1 MLRILCFVVM
11 VAACGSAP
19 KYRVN
24 LVNSTTRPI
33 ERVFVFPM
41 GSAEHG
47 QSRGGIAPGG
57 NMEMQ
62 LEAGRHDVLVESQEV
77 RVSPTERERRSA
89 TSTLELRKAVEVIF
103 YDSNTAEPKRSEG
116 QVLVPFRVD
125 DIPAPGDA
133 PASDAPAS
141 DDPSV
146 APSDPLDPKE

>member
-1 MLRILCFVVM
+1 MLRILCLIVM

-19 KYRVN
+19 TYRVN

-33 ERVFVFPM
+33 ERVYVFPM

-47 QSRGGIAPGG
+47 ESRGGIAPGG
-57 NMEMQ
+57 NMAMQ
-62 LEAGRHDVLVESQEV
+62 LPAGRHDVLVESQEV

-133 PASDAPAS
+133 PPSDEPA
-141 DDPSV
+141 V
-146 APSDPLDPKE
+146 APSDPLDPVE